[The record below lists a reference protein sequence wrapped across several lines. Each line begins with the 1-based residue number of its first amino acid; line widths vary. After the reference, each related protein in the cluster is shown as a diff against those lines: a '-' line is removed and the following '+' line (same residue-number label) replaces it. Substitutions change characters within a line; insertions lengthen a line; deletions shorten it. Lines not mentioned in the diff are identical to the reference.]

1 MLRLADG
8 KSDREGRVEV
18 CSNGV
23 FLTVCGKKWGKPDAV
38 VVCKQLGHSEK
49 SKTSSVPYSHSLIGA
64 LQIQVSFIYKPAL
77 PTQAHLAHKPL
88 KIGILPECSILFCN
102 KHSLLSTVCL

>member
-1 MLRLADG
+1 MVISSLWMDKHIIIYRYYIAAISSFACIIDPCDEEGMLRLAEG

-23 FLTVCGKKWGKPDAV
+23 FATVCGKKWGKPDAV

-49 SKTSSVPYSHSLIGA
+49 SKTSSVPYTSTHLLIGA
-64 LQIQVSFIYKPAL
+64 LQIQA
-77 PTQAHLAHKPL
+77 
-88 KIGILPECSILFCN
+88 
-102 KHSLLSTVCL
+102 

>member
-18 CSNGV
+18 CSNGM
-23 FLTVCGKKWGKPDAV
+23 FLTVCGKKWGKTDAV

-49 SKTSSVPYSHSLIGA
+49 SKTSRVPYTHSLIGGT
-64 LQIQVSFIYKPAL
+64 LQIQVSFTYKPAL
-77 PTQAHLAHKPL
+77 PTQVHLVHKPL
-88 KIGILPECSILFCN
+88 KLACN
-102 KHSLLSTVCL
+102 VL